1 MSAQPASAAAQD
13 DLLALYDVAL
23 PLVYGYL
30 LRRCGGRPL
39 AEDLTA
45 ETFLAAVD
53 AVRKP
58 DPPRME
64 VAWLIG
70 VARHKLV
77 DHWRRLAREERN
89 LRAVEAPAEAEDPWD
104 ATLDALVAQATL
116 EQLGPHHRAAL
127 TLRYL
132 DDLTVPQVAAALD
145 RTLHATEALL
155 VRARAAFRAA
165 YDITPTGKEDDHG

>member
-1 MSAQPASAAAQD
+1 VAAAQEE
-13 DLLALYDVAL
+13 LLALYDGAL
-23 PLVYGYL
+23 PQVYGYL
-30 LRRCGGRPL
+30 LRRCGSRPV

-58 DPPRME
+58 DPPPMD

-89 LRAVEAPAEAEDPWD
+89 LRAVDAPAEAEDPWD
-104 ATLDALVAQATL
+104 ETLDALVAQSVL
-116 EQLGPHHRAAL
+116 DQLGPHHQAAL

-132 DDLTVPQVAAALD
+132 DDLTVPQVAAALG
-145 RTLHATEALL
+145 RTLHPGRSGPGL
-155 VRARAAFRAA
+155 RRPPARPPGARP
-165 YDITPTGKEDDHG
+165 DRT

>member
-1 MSAQPASAAAQD
+1 MSPQPAPRTAQE
-13 DLLALYDVAL
+13 DLLALYDLAL
-23 PLVYGYL
+23 PQVYGYL
-30 LRRCGGRPL
+30 LRRCGGRAL

-58 DPPRME
+58 DPPPLD

-77 DHWRRLAREERN
+77 DHWRRQAREERN
-89 LRAVEAPAEAEDPWD
+89 LRAVDSPAAAEDPWD
-104 ATLDALVAQATL
+104 ETLDALAAQSVL

-132 DDLTVPQVAAALD
+132 DDLTVPQVAAALG

-155 VRARAAFRAA
+155 VRARSAFRSA
-165 YDITPTGKEDDHG
+165 YSTGKEVDHG